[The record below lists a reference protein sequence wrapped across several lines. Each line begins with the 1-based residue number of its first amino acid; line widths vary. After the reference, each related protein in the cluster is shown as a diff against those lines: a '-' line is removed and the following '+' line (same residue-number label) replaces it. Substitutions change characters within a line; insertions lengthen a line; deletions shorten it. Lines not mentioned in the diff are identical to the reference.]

1 VTNKLRTHISSIT
14 LLDYVFPV
22 CWYLVY
28 SCMQDGTY
36 DLFHTKINPL
46 FIQFYICMQ
55 DGAYDLLYT
64 KANALFIQLLDGT
77 YSTLHM

>member
-1 VTNKLRTHISSIT
+1 MTDKLSIQISSIP

-28 SCMQDGTY
+28 SCIQDGTY
-36 DLFHTKINPL
+36 DLYHTKANAL

-64 KANALFIQLLDGT
+64 KANALFIQLLDGA
-77 YSTLHM
+77 YGTLHV